1 MDYSYNYRFLSE
13 FREENKLSKRDL
25 LEALGSSDYTGINR
39 WLDGKTPIH
48 LTAMLRL
55 CNYYNIPMSRFF
67 FDADGESTLHILPPD
82 ADSQTTPTDDYG
94 INNTAGKSIIETHIT
109 TRLISSGALLLR
121 GCCWVFCSSMR
132 YESPIWKGISVE
144 IAFARS
150 VPCVSVWLANSGCSA
165 ITRLARTAR
174 ILARFS
180 SGNV

>member
-109 TRLISSGALLLR
+109 TRLISSQSQERMVTKGLLEKERYYVGGAAVNHGDCPL
-121 GCCWVFCSSMR
+121 C
-132 YESPIWKGISVE
+132 EQ
-144 IAFARS
+144 
-150 VPCVSVWLANSGCSA
+150 
-165 ITRLARTAR
+165 
-174 ILARFS
+174 
-180 SGNV
+180 

>member
-109 TRLISSGALLLR
+109 TRLISSQSQER
-121 GCCWVFCSSMR
+121 MVT
-132 YESPIWKGISVE
+132 KG
-144 IAFARS
+144 
-150 VPCVSVWLANSGCSA
+150 L
-165 ITRLARTAR
+165 
-174 ILARFS
+174 
-180 SGNV
+180 